1 MNAQSIISA
10 IETEN
15 FTGKIRDLYGS
26 SLSVEKQKERY
37 RNVTS
42 GFARRFGDTG
52 DIRIYSAPGR
62 TEIGGNHTDHQHGR
76 VLAAAVNADI
86 ICAASP
92 CDEERV
98 TVVSEGFGEF
108 SLSLADLEPREENYG
123 KTEALIAGVFGAMK
137 SRGYKIGGFKGYM
150 SSQVPGGS
158 GLSSSAAFEI
168 LIGYIIS
175 EMFNNSAVSAVE
187 LAEMGQFS
195 ENVFFGK
202 PCGLMDQMACAQGG
216 LCQFDFADPSH
227 PEIIPVNVDL
237 GAIPYDIAITETGGS
252 HEDLTDEYA
261 AVPLEMKGVAQMFGE
276 EYLKNVTGDMLLEK
290 CGEIREKLGDRA
302 FLRAV
307 HFVNETKRA
316 AAEAAAL
323 EKGDMDGFMELFR
336 RSGHSSWELLQNVS
350 VCSDPVNQPVAV
362 AIAVSRQI
370 LGDNGGYARVHGGG
384 FAGTIQAFVR
394 KVLSEKYRDKMDQ
407 IFGEGTCHILEIRK
421 YGGIRVL

>member
-1 MNAQSIISA
+1 MNAQSIMSA

-202 PCGLMDQMACAQGG
+202 PCGLMDQLVSSMGG
-216 LCQFDFADPSH
+216 LVYIDFADPAQPAAERVSFDFSH
-227 PEIIPVNVDL
+227 CGHALCIVSCGADHANLTADYA
-237 GAIPYDIAITETGGS
+237 AIPDELARVCAVFGKTYLREVDE
-252 HEDLTDEYA
+252 EDFCRQLPAVRA
-261 AVPLEMKGVAQMFGE
+261 AA
-276 EYLKNVTGDMLLEK
+276 
-290 CGEIREKLGDRA
+290 GDRA
-302 FLRAV
+302 VLRAMHV
-307 HFVNETKRA
+307 YDENRRVRAEVQALRAGDFARFLALVNA
-316 AAEAAAL
+316 
-323 EKGDMDGFMELFR
+323 
-336 RSGHSSWELLQNVS
+336 SGNSSWEYLQNITPAGAAARQDMALTLAL
-350 VCSDPVNQPVAV
+350 CRHLLAGTGAV
-362 AIAVSRQI
+362 
-370 LGDNGGYARVHGGG
+370 RVHGGG
-384 FAGTIQAFVR
+384 FAGTA
-394 KVLSEKYRDKMDQ
+394 LSIVPEER
-407 IFGEGTCHILEIRK
+407 IPCFTAGLERALAP
-421 YGGIRVL
+421 GCCRVLRVG